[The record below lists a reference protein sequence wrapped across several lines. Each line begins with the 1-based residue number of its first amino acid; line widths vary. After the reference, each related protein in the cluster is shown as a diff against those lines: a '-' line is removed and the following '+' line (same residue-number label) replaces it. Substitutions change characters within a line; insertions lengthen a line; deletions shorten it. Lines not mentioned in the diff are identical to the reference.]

1 MIADRIHSRVAGI
14 FRHSGL
20 IVLAVLFALPL
31 YLAFVVATHSATDL
45 LRGVPIV
52 PGGRLGANLSTVFR
66 SGGPSTP
73 SLRTMLF
80 NSAVMAFAI
89 AVVKLVL
96 SIPAA
101 YAVSFFRFPGRMLMF
116 WLIFVTLMMP
126 LEVRFFPTYKVT
138 ADLGLLDTR
147 TGLILP
153 LVASATAVFL
163 LRQFFRAFPLELAHA
178 ALLDGVGP
186 IRFLVTIVLPLAR
199 PILAAIFVLEFIYG
213 WNQYLW
219 PLLITSSPNQ
229 VTVVMGIKQI
239 ISAAQ
244 SFAVP
249 QWDLVMA
256 ISVVALVP
264 PVIVVLAMQRWF
276 VRGLTEGIS

>member
-1 MIADRIHSRVAGI
+1 MTRSRFSAAS
-14 FRHSGL
+14 RHGGL

-31 YLAFVVATHSATDL
+31 YLAFVVASHSAADL
-45 LRGVPIV
+45 LRGVPIA
-52 PGGRLGANLSTVFR
+52 PGARLGANLRTVF
-66 SGGPSTP
+66 SSSVPGTP
-73 SLRTMLF
+73 SLRTMLV
-80 NSAVMAFAI
+80 NSAIMAFGIAI
-89 AVVKLVL
+89 FKLAL
-96 SIPAA
+96 SVPAA

-116 WLIFVTLMMP
+116 WIIFATLMMP
-126 LEVRFFPTYKVT
+126 IEVRFFPTYEVT
-138 ADLGLLDTR
+138 ADLGLLNTQ

-163 LRQFFRAFPLELAHA
+163 LRQFFRAFPLELADA
-178 ALLDGVGP
+178 ALLDGIGP
-186 IRFLVTIVLPLAR
+186 IRFLTSTVLPLAR

-219 PLLITSSPNQ
+219 PLLITSAPNK

-244 SFAVP
+244 SFSVP

-256 ISVVALVP
+256 ISLVALVP
-264 PVIVVLAMQRWF
+264 PVVLIVAMQRWF
-276 VRGLTEGIS
+276 VRGLTAGID